1 MDRRYLINML
11 LSVACAGGLCSDL
24 QSSALAQGQIIDEHV
39 SLGPEGTEISGVNSQ
54 APLTAVQLDEMIE
67 RIIKREHDEI
77 AAFDLY
83 SPVVETYIQEV
94 KFKQAF
100 GTVPKSDYY
109 FLGQADFRGRLKVH
123 TMIEGGKKR
132 SFLWSF
138 EPAGFLQMIYIDRG
152 EFDKLHYRFK
162 YSGREF
168 LGEVRCIVFD
178 VSPAPKVRG
187 PRFVGRIWVE
197 DQDFTVVRING
208 RYAPTNH
215 FSWKTF
221 EDEYYLHFDSWRTNV
236 KSGLWLPSY
245 VYSQEI
251 NPATLFGNPSYKS
264 STHLWGYRLK
274 QGSREEEL
282 SRLLVESANPVKDE
296 SSQHDRSP
304 LEAQR
309 EWRHEAE
316 NYVLDLLERDG
327 LLAPRGEV
335 DKLLNTVVNNIE
347 VTNSFDEQVDLRCR
361 VLVTSSLEMFSVGNT
376 IVVSRGLID
385 VVPNEETLAA
395 LLAHGMADA
404 ILPKPNQDQYAFSDI
419 LRLASTEVL
428 KRLSFEEG
436 KVEAAENSEKAMEL
450 LKKSPYA
457 SKLANA
463 GLFLELLQSQAKE
476 LKQLIS
482 PQLGNEIYF
491 ATQLRQAGPALE
503 PGNKAQIGALPIGSR
518 LKIDPW
524 TAGVSLMKSKP
535 MGLISARDKMPFEVT
550 PLLPYLTRYVEV
562 SEVQSDSDAMV
573 AFRQ

>member
-1 MDRRYLINML
+1 MRAHLSIRMIL
-11 LSVACAGGLCSDL
+11 LAALVGWACFFRKTLHVV
-24 QSSALAQGQIIDEHV
+24 QGQEIAAPKPANTVDRTKPSSDELPGRSATKMDEIIDRV
-39 SLGPEGTEISGVNSQ
+39 
-54 APLTAVQLDEMIE
+54 
-67 RIIKREHDEI
+67 IKREHDEV

-83 SPVVETYIQEV
+83 SPIIETYIQEV

-109 FLGQADFRGRLKVH
+109 FLGQADFRGRLKVR
-123 TMIEGGKKR
+123 TMTDSGKKR

-138 EPAGFLQMIYIDRG
+138 EPAGFLQMIFVDRG

-168 LGEVRCIVFD
+168 LGEVRCLVFD

-208 RYAPTNH
+208 RYTPTIH
-215 FSWKTF
+215 FSLKTF

-251 NPATLFGNPSYKS
+251 NPATRFGNPSYKS
-264 STHLWGYRLK
+264 STHLWGYKLK

-316 NYVLDLLERDG
+316 NNVLDLLERDG

-347 VTNSFDEQVDLRCR
+347 VTNNFDEQIDLRCR
-361 VLVTSSLEMFSVGNT
+361 VLLTSSLEMFSVGNT

-419 LRLASTEVL
+419 LRLTPTEVL

-457 SKLANA
+457 SKLGSA
-463 GLFLELLQSQAKE
+463 GLFLEQLQSQAKE

-482 PQLGNEIYF
+482 PQLGNEIFF
-491 ATQLRQAGPALE
+491 ATQLRQASPALE
-503 PGNKAQIGALPIGSR
+503 PGNKQQIGALPIGSR

-524 TAGVSLMKSKP
+524 SDGVSLMKSKP
-535 MGLISARDKMPFEVT
+535 MGLVSARDKMPFEVT
-550 PLLPYLTRYVEV
+550 PLVPYLTRYVEV
-562 SEVQSDSDAMV
+562 AAAPADPDAAI
-573 AFRQ
+573 AFNQ

>member
-1 MDRRYLINML
+1 ML

-221 EDEYYLHFDSWRTNV
+221 ENEYYLHFDSWRTNV

-361 VLVTSSLEMFSVGNT
+361 VLLTSSLEMFSVGNT

-436 KVEAAENSEKAMEL
+436 KVEAAENNEKAMEL

>member
-419 LRLASTEVL
+419 LRLTSTEVL